1 MSKIIEVKEF
11 DILTY
16 NKLIPQENSL
26 IRIEDK
32 LFDELNNFITC
43 HEDVNDFVHK
53 RWKKKIGDIIQLKN
67 YVGVIRLDCGYQIEI
82 LPKVMTSDNK
92 KIKKMLI
99 YMITSLKNFPCRNFN
114 MVNLQVERMS
124 IYEIFICMYIQE
136 VQLLIKKGISSAYL
150 NKVDNQ
156 NYFKGK
162 LLINEHIKHNFAK
175 RYQFY
180 VSYEEFDINR
190 VENKLIKSTLIKL
203 SKESTYHKN
212 KKELMRLLGYFNE
225 VTPSKSYSS
234 DFSKVNL
241 DRTAKV
247 YSNLMEWSKVFL
259 MNKSF
264 SIFSGESNMQSLLFP
279 MEKLFESYVAQ
290 QLKKILY
297 DCSCNIDTQV
307 KEYYLF
313 DKPDK
318 RFGLKPDIVITK
330 EDGKKII
337 LDTKWKRLINNSKR
351 DYGIS
356 QSDMYQVYAYSKKY
370 EKPNM
375 KPEVWLLYPMTEEC
389 KELNIEY
396 KSMVGKIVDVSVH
409 VFFVDII
416 NITKSLNTLKEMLG
430 LCANK

>member
-16 NKLIPQENSL
+16 KSITEEDSL
-26 IRIEDK
+26 IQIERK
-32 LFDELNNFITC
+32 IFDELNNFIAC
-43 HEDVNDFVHK
+43 NEDVNDFVHK
-53 RWKKKIGDIIQLKN
+53 RWKKKIGDIIQFKN

-82 LPKVMTSDNK
+82 LPKVMTSDVK
-92 KIKKMLI
+92 EIKKTLI
-99 YMITSLKNFPCRNFN
+99 HMITSLKNFPCRNFN
-114 MVNLQVERMS
+114 MVNLRVERMS

-150 NKVDNQ
+150 SKVDNQ

-162 LLINEHIKHNFAK
+162 LLINEHIKYNFAK

-203 SKESTYHKN
+203 NKESTYHKN
-212 KKELMRLLGYFNE
+212 KKELMRLLGYFDQ

-234 DFSKVNL
+234 DFLKVNL

-297 DCSCNIDTQV
+297 DCSCDIDIQV

-313 DKPDK
+313 DQPQK
-318 RFGLKPDIVITK
+318 FGLQPDIVITK
-330 EDGKKII
+330 ADGKKII
-337 LDTKWKRLINNSKR
+337 LDTKWKRLINNSKHN
-351 DYGIS
+351 YGIS

-370 EKPNM
+370 ETDNM

-389 KELNIEY
+389 KELTNIEY
-396 KSMVGKIVDVSVH
+396 ISDDGVSVH

-416 NITKSLNTLKEMLG
+416 NITQSLNNLKKMLWPP
-430 LCANK
+430 NK